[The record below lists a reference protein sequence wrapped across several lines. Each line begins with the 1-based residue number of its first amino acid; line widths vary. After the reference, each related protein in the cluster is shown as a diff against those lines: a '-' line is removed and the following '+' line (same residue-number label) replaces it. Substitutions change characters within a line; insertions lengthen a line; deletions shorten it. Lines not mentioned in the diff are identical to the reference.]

1 MEQEAGVCVY
11 VHAHTCSYTY
21 TYTAACEYIHMSRCS
36 VLFKVREMLIK
47 IILEILFLTH
57 EIGKNLELFLGK
69 AVGNKT
75 LSYIKIRNAKMIQPQ
90 RRGI

>member
-1 MEQEAGVCVY
+1 MCVY
-11 VHAHTCSYTY
+11 VHAHMCSYTY
-21 TYTAACEYIHMSRCS
+21 TYTYTTACEYIHMSRCS
-36 VLFKVREMLIK
+36 VLFKIREMLIK

-75 LSYIKIRNAKMIQPQ
+75 LSYIKIRNAKTIQPQ
-90 RRGI
+90 RRRI

>member
-1 MEQEAGVCVY
+1 MCVY

-21 TYTAACEYIHMSRCS
+21 TYTTVCEYIHMSRCS
-36 VLFKVREMLIK
+36 ILFKIREMWIK

-57 EIGKNLELFLGK
+57 EIGRNLELFLGK

-75 LSYIKIRNAKMIQPQ
+75 LSYIKIRSTKTIQPQ
-90 RRGI
+90 RRRI